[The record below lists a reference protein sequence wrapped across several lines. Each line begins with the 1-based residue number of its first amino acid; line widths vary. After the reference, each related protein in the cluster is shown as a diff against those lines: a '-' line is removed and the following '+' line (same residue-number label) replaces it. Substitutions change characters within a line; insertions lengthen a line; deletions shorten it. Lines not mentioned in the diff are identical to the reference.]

1 MISSKKIRRIF
12 AKTYAIAEKNLLIEF
27 RFKYD
32 VILRWFIP
40 IITLLMP
47 IIVLD
52 KFFDF
57 DIAIAPWTSKN
68 YMIFIFTGYIIMI
81 MQSMITYIP
90 KYLLREKYWKTLP
103 ALITAPFN
111 RFYLLFGYILS
122 EFIGILV
129 PFTIFF
135 VIMLIFF
142 PLSIPTIMIIILL
155 FFGIG
160 IVFSGLGLFLGV
172 FAISNENLL
181 YLFEFSVRLVF
192 WFSCVTYPFLLFPI
206 EIQNIIRINP
216 IYYLIDLIRLIWLD
230 NNFILTVY
238 SNPTHAFIFISSLL
252 IFPIMCVYIF
262 NIIFKKLGIRG
273 Y

>member
-1 MISSKKIRRIF
+1 
-12 AKTYAIAEKNLLIEF
+12 
-27 RFKYD
+27 
-32 VILRWFIP
+32 
-40 IITLLMP
+40 
-47 IIVLD
+47 
-52 KFFDF
+52 
-57 DIAIAPWTSKN
+57 
-68 YMIFIFTGYIIMI
+68 
-81 MQSMITYIP
+81 MITYIP

-135 VIMLIFF
+135 VMMLIFF

-181 YLFEFSVRLVF
+181 YLFEFSVRLLF

-206 EIQNIIRINP
+206 EIQNIISINP

-238 SNPTHAFIFISSLL
+238 SNPTHIFIFISSLF